1 MEYDYK
7 VHGLTV
13 FPKRLKIQSKSQ
25 STLQST
31 PCFISETDGL
41 LRSIERC
48 LSKADRLDLKV
59 VGLKLSEAREALK
72 DIQSDS

>member
-1 MEYDYK
+1 MEYEYK
-7 VHGLTV
+7 VHELTV
-13 FPKRLKIQSKSQ
+13 FPKRLKIQSK
-25 STLQST
+25 LQST
-31 PCFISETDGL
+31 PGFISETQGL

-48 LSKADRLDLKV
+48 LRKADRLDLKV

>member
-1 MEYDYK
+1 MEYEYK
-7 VHGLTV
+7 VHELTV
-13 FPKRLKIQSKSQ
+13 FPKRLKIQS
-25 STLQST
+25 T
-31 PCFISETDGL
+31 PGFISETQGL

-48 LSKADRLDLKV
+48 LRKADRLDLKV